1 MSGISYLFDTSAV
14 LYFLHQP
21 KQLQDNSSS
30 VFVSFVNELE
40 LLSYSKLSSKEEK
53 AIKHF
58 LKLVDLINID
68 QEIKSM
74 TITLRQ
80 KYTLKLPDAIICAT
94 AMVHKLSLVTND
106 LKLHKISEITCCHLG
121 DITEDIHP

>member
-1 MSGISYLFDTSAV
+1 VSGISYLFDTNAV

-21 KQLQDNSSS
+21 KQLQDNGAA

-40 LLSYSKLSSKEEK
+40 LLSYSKLGSNEER

-58 LKLVDLINID
+58 LKLVDIINID
-68 QEIKSM
+68 QEIKSL

-80 KYTLKLPDAIICAT
+80 KYALKLPDAIICAT
-94 AMVHKLSLVTND
+94 AMANRLTLVTND
-106 LKLHKISEITCCHLG
+106 RKLHKISEITCSNLG
-121 DITEDIHP
+121 DITEDIHL